1 MALKSV
7 RLFSLFI
14 LLGITLY
21 SKAQNLRIDGYKG
34 IWYTIGQKSEYGDKY
49 SGGLATY
56 TANHTPVAIY
66 ASKVDKTFFV
76 YGGTTSEKDKHLLIM
91 ISCYDHKSGTL
102 ARPVV
107 VCDKMGVDDP
117 HDNAS
122 LTIDSD
128 GFIWVFVSGRN
139 VSRLG
144 QVYKSTMPYCIDH
157 FEKKY
162 QSVITYPQP
171 WYIEGKGF
179 IHLFTKY
186 TAERTFG
193 RETGLRIRN

>member
-66 ASKVDKTFFV
+66 ASKVDKTFLFMEGPPV
-76 YGGTTSEKDKHLLIM
+76 KK
-91 ISCYDHKSGTL
+91 ISIY
-102 ARPVV
+102 
-107 VCDKMGVDDP
+107 
-117 HDNAS
+117 
-122 LTIDSD
+122 
-128 GFIWVFVSGRN
+128 
-139 VSRLG
+139 
-144 QVYKSTMPYCIDH
+144 
-157 FEKKY
+157 
-162 QSVITYPQP
+162 
-171 WYIEGKGF
+171 
-179 IHLFTKY
+179 
-186 TAERTFG
+186 
-193 RETGLRIRN
+193 

>member
-91 ISCYDHKSGTL
+91 YLVMIIKVEHWPAQLLC
-102 ARPVV
+102 
-107 VCDKMGVDDP
+107 
-117 HDNAS
+117 
-122 LTIDSD
+122 
-128 GFIWVFVSGRN
+128 
-139 VSRLG
+139 
-144 QVYKSTMPYCIDH
+144 
-157 FEKKY
+157 
-162 QSVITYPQP
+162 VIR
-171 WYIEGKGF
+171 WEWMILM
-179 IHLFTKY
+179 IML
-186 TAERTFG
+186 
-193 RETGLRIRN
+193 LLL